1 MKPRSGEKP
10 PLISNS
16 RSQIW
21 RGVRS
26 HEGHSR
32 ECALSSSIRSGCA
45 ISSASSPPCGGIR
58 WLVEAVKS
66 VNLPGPFGLHSS
78 QLFLPGFVFQTAR
91 LRWFLHLR
99 PGKENKR
106 NQNSP
111 AGGASRRRHYNM
123 RPDAHC
129 KILTDSSYERANA
142 GFSTD
147 VCLEQLSS

>member
-99 PGKENKR
+99 SGKENKR

-111 AGGASRRRHYNM
+111 AGVYRDQGVIACSLM
-123 RPDAHC
+123 QHC
-129 KILTDSSYERANA
+129 KILTDRVTNA
-142 GFSTD
+142 PTPASPP
-147 VCLEQLSS
+147 EHR